1 MEKLLQL
8 LCQLHDDIDYRS
20 ADRLLSGHL
29 LDSFDL
35 VTLIL
40 SIRQEFGVRIP
51 ASAITPEHFD
61 RAESIY
67 ALIQSLSRKE

>member
-8 LCQLHDDIDYRS
+8 LRQLHDDIDYEQE
-20 ADRLLSGHL
+20 DQLLSGHK

-35 VTLIL
+35 VTLIFG
-40 SIRQEFGVRIP
+40 IRQEFGVRIP
-51 ASAITPEHFD
+51 ASALTPEHFD

-67 ALIQSLSRKE
+67 ELIQSLS